1 MRLKDLD
8 PAWHQAYVVRCPSCK
23 ECLLQSIYFH
33 EMKCP
38 GCGKYWVEKVELIET
53 KRPEEEK

>member
-53 KRPEEEK
+53 KEE